1 MPLFFIIREKPKDP
15 PSLVSMQERKET
27 NFVKSLSDAL
37 KLKNYILLLIA
48 FGLVDGSFIAFGSVL
63 GPLFAGIFSPSYTS
77 IICGATTVVGL
88 MMSFGSGILIQRKQK
103 FRAMMRFSCIGTAV
117 VGLSLTYLFTTNRT
131 DLIAAN
137 VIMIGV
143 VIVPIIPVGINFSG
157 ELTFPIEPTVATGT
171 LMMTG

>member
-1 MPLFFIIREKPKDP
+1 M
-15 PSLVSMQERKET
+15 
-27 NFVKSLSDAL
+27 KSLRDAL
-37 KLKNYILLLIA
+37 KLRNYVLLLLA

-63 GPLFAGIFSPSYTS
+63 GPLFAGIFTPSYTS

-88 MMSFGSGILIQRKQK
+88 IMSFCSGILIQRKQK
-103 FRAMMRFSCIGTAV
+103 FRAMMRFSCIGTAL
-117 VGLSLTYLFTTNRT
+117 VGSSLTYLLTTKKT
-131 DLIAAN
+131 YLIAGN
-137 VIMIGV
+137 VIMIGM